1 MKIGGFIMTKEHF
14 IIANSNIMLFLC
26 SITILIVLIQPIVFM
41 ITAWK
46 RGKEIGLTSDEM
58 KKVTK
63 SSSIFSIIPTIPVII
78 SYLMLVPALGKFFP
92 WLRLS
97 VVGSAT
103 YETMVANM
111 AAESFGYK
119 NIFTSSFTPDV
130 FIAIV
135 AVVSTAILGG
145 NIFNLLFLKK
155 YDEKLKK
162 VKSANSSMVP
172 IMTTAMFLGMYGVFV
187 APHITNVKNPLSI
200 TTLFI
205 SGISALILNKLSEKH
220 KTLKEFSF
228 SISLIIGMASAS
240 LFSLFIK

>member
-1 MKIGGFIMTKEHF
+1 MIKEHF
-14 IIANSNIMLFLC
+14 AIANSNIMLILC
-26 SITILIVLIQPIVFM
+26 SITILIVLIQPVIFM
-41 ITAWK
+41 IMAWR
-46 RGKEIGLTSDEM
+46 RGKELGLTSDDM
-58 KKVTK
+58 KKVAK
-63 SSSIFSIIPTIPVII
+63 SSSVFSIIPTLPVII

-111 AAESFGYK
+111 AAESFGYE
-119 NIFTSSFTPDV
+119 NIFKSSFPPDV
-130 FIAIV
+130 FVAIV
-135 AVVSTAILGG
+135 AVVSVAILGG

-162 VKSANSSMVP
+162 VKSANSSLVP

-187 APHITNVKNPLSI
+187 APHLTNFKNPLSI
-200 TTLFI
+200 TSLII
-205 SGISALILNKLSEKH
+205 SGISAILLGKVPEKY

-228 SISLIIGMASAS
+228 SISLIVGMASAS
-240 LFSLFIK
+240 LFSLFLK